1 MKVLKPIVAL
11 FVFSLFCTF
20 ANGQSHHLQGTVVN
34 DEDGSGMPGASV
46 LARQL
51 ADSTVWFGVVTNAD
65 GVFDL
70 PISATGSYRL
80 EITYIGYNKYS
91 TVQTVVALSGNT
103 NVGTIRL
110 SPSNMMLDAVT
121 VEDVASRVTMKGDTS
136 IYNADAFKVNRDADA
151 KGLLDKMPGVTSEGG
166 NVSVQGERVQRVLVD
181 GKEFFGND
189 PRVALNT
196 IPAEIIDKIQVFDQL
211 SEQSQASG
219 FNDGNTIKTINII
232 TKAGKS
238 EGEFGKVF
246 AGVGTDHRYLA
257 GGNVNI
263 FKGDRRISILGL
275 SNNVNQSNFA
285 TEDIAGAVGS
295 TVDQI
300 NNPRRGPRQQG
311 AGTGSADDFLVA
323 PQNGINTTTAFGIN
337 FTDQFGEKL
346 KLNASYLFNTTDNI
360 NDYFLR
366 RSFSAGQTQGQLYQE
381 QSTERST
388 NVNHKFNLRAEYDIN
403 EKSSVLFRPSFGY
416 QDFDGYNNQVFSTNL
431 SDSTLNAGT
440 NATYNQSQALNFN
453 NELLYRLRMA
463 KKGQSFSVSWQT
475 SYSNSDG
482 QNGLESEQLM
492 PEGEF
497 LEIDNWRADR
507 IQSSQRQRLNLSYT
521 HPLGE
526 RTSLEMGYRPE
537 WEKGVSTW
545 TTRTIDLADDYT
557 IVDPSLSNDFE
568 SVFTTH
574 EARFRL
580 RYRGEKKAFVVAGLN
595 YEYTENDNAQAFPS
609 VFENQRIYR
618 NFVPFALYRKTY
630 ENKGSLFMLYRAS
643 PNLPSARQL
652 NTIIDNTNPL
662 QVSIGN
668 ANLDQS
674 FGHRF
679 VSRYS
684 LTNVEKGTNF
694 FVFISAEAEDGRIS
708 NSTFLVQSD
717 TTFANGF
724 TLPAGGQITQPI
736 NLDGYLNARS
746 FANYGFPVG
755 FLKSNLNLNATVT
768 YNKSPGQVDG
778 QLNFAENTGMN
789 TGFLLGSNISERVD
803 FKVGASAGLNWVYNS
818 LPSQEN
824 YDFQTYTVTAGGVFT
839 PFSRWVLSTDFG
851 YNIYRGLG
859 DLDQEFTLW
868 NAGLGYRFLKD
879 ESLELR
885 LTAFDILSQNNSIS
899 RNVTETFVEDRETE
913 VLQRY
918 LMVSLSYRL
927 RNFKGTE
934 AAPIPAGE

>member
-1 MKVLKPIVAL
+1 MRKFIPILILLFAPLVAA
-11 FVFSLFCTF
+11 F
-20 ANGQSHHLQGTVVN
+20 GQEHQLRGLVVSK
-34 DEDGSGMPGASV
+34 EDGAGMPGASIV
-46 LARQL
+46 ATQL
-51 ADSTVWFGVVTNAD
+51 ADTTIKYGVVTNMD
-65 GVFDL
+65 GQFSL
-70 PISATGSYRL
+70 PVLKAGAYRVD
-80 EITYIGYNKYS
+80 ITYIGYEKYTS
-91 TVQTVVALSGNT
+91 VQTVTSVSGST
-103 NVGTIRL
+103 DLGTIRL
-110 SPSNMMLDAVT
+110 VPGNLMLDAVT
-121 VEDVASRVTMKGDTS
+121 VEDVANRVTMKGDTS
-136 IYNADAFKVNRDADA
+136 IFNADAFKVNRDADA

-232 TKAGKS
+232 TKEGKS

-246 AGVGTDHRYLA
+246 AGVGTDSRYLA

-263 FKGDRRISILGL
+263 FNGDRRISILGL

-300 NNPRRGPRQQG
+300 NNPRRGPRREG
-311 AGTGSADDFLVA
+311 VGTGSADDFLVA

-381 QSTERST
+381 QATERST
-388 NVNHKFNLRAEYDIN
+388 NINHKFNVRAEYDIN
-403 EKSSVLFRPSFGY
+403 KKSSILLRPSFGY
-416 QDFDGYNNQVFSTNL
+416 QDFDGFTDQVFVTSL
-431 SDSTLNAGT
+431 GDSTLNSGT
-440 NATYNQSQALNFN
+440 NLTLNQTQALNFS
-453 NELLYRLRMA
+453 NELLYRLRLA
-463 KKGQSFSVSWQT
+463 KQGQSFSVSWQT

-482 QNGLESEQLM
+482 LNGLESEQLNAD
-492 PEGEF
+492 GEF
-497 LEIDNWRADR
+497 SEIDNWRADR
-507 IQSSQRQRLNLSYT
+507 IQSNQRQRLNLSYT
-521 HPLGE
+521 HPIGE
-526 RTSLEMGYRPE
+526 RTSMEIGYRPE
-537 WEKGVSTW
+537 WEKGISTW
-545 TTRTIDLADDYT
+545 TTRTLDPADDYT

-580 RYRGEKKAFVVAGLN
+580 RYRGEKRAFLVAGLN
-595 YEYTENDNAQAFPS
+595 YEYTENDNTQAFPTA
-609 VFENQRIYR
+609 FENQRIYR

-643 PNLPSARQL
+643 PRLPSARQL
-652 NTIIDNTNPL
+652 NTIIDNSNPL
-662 QVSIGN
+662 QVSVGN

-679 VSRYS
+679 ITRYS

-694 FVFISAEAEDGRIS
+694 FVFFSAEAEDGRIS
-708 NSTFLVQSD
+708 NATFLVQSD

-736 NLDGYLNARS
+736 NLDGYLNART
-746 FANYGFPVG
+746 FANYGFPVA
-755 FLKSNLNLNATVT
+755 FLKSNLNLNATLT

-778 QLNFAENTGMN
+778 ALNFAENTGMN
-789 TGFLLGSNISERVD
+789 TGFLLGSNISERID

-839 PFSRWVLSTDFG
+839 PLSRWVVSTDFG
-851 YNIYRGLG
+851 YNMYRGLG

-927 RNFKGTE
+927 RNFKGVAKAE
-934 AAPIPAGE
+934 PVNGN